1 LQARELALKELTA
14 AADGA
19 EGIALDDEDGRIPSV
34 GIATPGSDFIL
45 QRLGDANPDGVG
57 RLSLIGK
64 LRQCW
69 KARQQSD
76 HQTNN

>member
-1 LQARELALKELTA
+1 
-14 AADGA
+14 
-19 EGIALDDEDGRIPSV
+19 
-34 GIATPGSDFIL
+34 L
-45 QRLGDANPDGVG
+45 QRLGDANLDGVG

-69 KARQQSD
+69 KAKH